1 MTNDIFSA
9 AITCPGLSPVT
20 NGDIFYDPDVIDP
33 YDYDTM
39 ATYSC
44 DVGYFLEGNS
54 IRRCGG
60 DGSSTTGSFDGL
72 SPICTGMNVICFQS
86 CIALII
92 IWPSTLNH
100 AAITCSTLAPPM
112 NGMIIYATDTTAPF
126 DYQTTATYSCD
137 AGYGLSV
144 GDTVRTCSGSL
155 EGDGYW
161 TGTAPIC
168 RGEYLPGKIFHAFN

>member
-1 MTNDIFSA
+1 MKCCLA
-9 AITCPGLSPVT
+9 AITCPGLNPVT
-20 NGDIFYDPDVIDP
+20 NGDIFYDPDVFDP

-54 IRRCGG
+54 IRRCSG

-72 SPICTGMNVICFQS
+72 SPICTGMYVAS
-86 CIALII
+86 RVVLLSS
-92 IWPSTLNH
+92 PTTSNH

-112 NGMIIYATDTTAPF
+112 NGMITYATDTTAPF

-168 RGEYLPGKIFHAFN
+168 RGGY